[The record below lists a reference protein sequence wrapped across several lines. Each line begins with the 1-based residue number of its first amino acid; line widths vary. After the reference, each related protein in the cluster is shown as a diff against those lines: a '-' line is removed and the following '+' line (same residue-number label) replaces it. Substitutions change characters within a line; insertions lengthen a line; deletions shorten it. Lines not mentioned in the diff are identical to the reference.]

1 MQTCMTAHAG
11 SIAKAMPPVNVLVV
25 SSFPRD
31 HSQLRSILPAPAW
44 HVDCVSCGRD
54 ALRYLWRNQ
63 VALLICDE
71 TLPDGT
77 WPELL
82 EEASSME
89 PRPAFIIAGEAAGGW
104 SGCGPNAAGWIAKP
118 YRREQV
124 LAAAMARVGS
134 EVYGWPV
141 CG

>member
-1 MQTCMTAHAG
+1 MQMCVTAHAG
-11 SIAKAMPPVNVLVV
+11 SIAKTRTPATVLVV
-25 SSFPRD
+25 SPFPHD
-31 HSQLRSILPAPAW
+31 HSRLRSLLPDPAW

-54 ALRYLWRNQ
+54 ALRYLWHNQ

-89 PRPAFIIAGEAAGGW
+89 PRPAFIVAGETAGGW
-104 SGCGPNAAGWIAKP
+104 LGC
-118 YRREQV
+118 
-124 LAAAMARVGS
+124 GS
-134 EVYGWPV
+134 EVYRCSV